1 MSIKGFLTTK
11 EVAKRLV
18 VSVGRV
24 QQFIAEG
31 RLPATKVGQTN
42 LVKESDLKSLVI
54 KKRGRPP
61 MSDVKFSGVLPCFEN
76 RRRRFI

>member
-1 MSIKGFLTTK
+1 MSLEGFLTTK
-11 EVAKRLV
+11 EVAVKLG

-42 LVKESDLKSLVI
+42 LVKESDLKLVQDR
-54 KKRGRPP
+54 KTGRPIKAK
-61 MSDVKFSGVLPCFEN
+61 SN
-76 RRRRFI
+76 Q

>member
-1 MSIKGFLTTK
+1 MSLEGFLTTK
-11 EVAKRLV
+11 EVAEKLG

-42 LVKESDLKSLVI
+42 LVKESDLKLVQDR
-54 KKRGRPP
+54 KTGRPP
-61 MSDVKFSGVLPCFEN
+61 KAKGKK
-76 RRRRFI
+76 

>member
-1 MSIKGFLTTK
+1 MSLEGFLTTK
-11 EVAKRLV
+11 EVAEKLG

-42 LVKESDLKSLVI
+42 LVKESDLKLV
-54 KKRGRPP
+54 KDRKTGRP
-61 MSDVKFSGVLPCFEN
+61 SKDKSKQ
-76 RRRRFI
+76 

>member
-1 MSIKGFLTTK
+1 MSLKGFLTTK
-11 EVAKRLV
+11 EVAEKLG

-42 LVKESDLKSLVI
+42 LVKESDLKLVEDR
-54 KKRGRPP
+54 KTGRPP
-61 MSDVKFSGVLPCFEN
+61 KAKSKQ
-76 RRRRFI
+76 